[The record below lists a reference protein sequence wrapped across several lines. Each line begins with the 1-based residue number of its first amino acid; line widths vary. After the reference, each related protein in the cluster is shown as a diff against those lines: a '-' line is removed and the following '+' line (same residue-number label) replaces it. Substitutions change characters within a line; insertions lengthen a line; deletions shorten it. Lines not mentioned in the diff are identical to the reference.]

1 MATTTP
7 PWTLGQLA
15 ELLQGQ
21 LNGSAD
27 LEISGLVS
35 AGDSD
40 PTAITFAES
49 EEYLAKAQSAKIAAL
64 LVSPGLSPTIPHI
77 VVENPRLAFFLLLRL
92 CDRPLS
98 ISAGV
103 HPTAV
108 IADSATIDESASIGA
123 YAIVGENSRVGPKAV
138 LHPHAVVGDRCVVGE
153 GSAVFPRAVLVQ
165 DVTLGRNC
173 IIHAG
178 AVIGADGFG
187 FVWDGQRRIKV
198 PQVGGV
204 TLGDDVEIGANT
216 CIDRATAGQTR
227 IGRGTKIDNLCQIG
241 HNCEIGEDTVLAGAC
256 GISGSVKIGSRCVL
270 GGGVGTNDHISIAD
284 DVTLGGRSGVDRD
297 ITEPGAYFGTP
308 ARPIGEAMRAF
319 MLIPKLPEIWSRLR
333 KLEKKVGE

>member
-15 ELLQGQ
+15 EMLQGQ
-21 LNGSAD
+21 LNGPAE
-27 LEISGLVS
+27 LEIAGLTS
-35 AGDSD
+35 AGVDD
-40 PTAITFAES
+40 PNAITFAES
-49 EEYLAKAQSAKIAAL
+49 AEYLAKAEGAKVGAL
-64 LVSPGLSPTIPHI
+64 LVAPGLFSSVPHI

-92 CDRPLS
+92 CDRPLLGYP
-98 ISAGV
+98 GV

-108 IADSATIDESASIGA
+108 VAETAEIDPTASIGA
-123 YAIVGENSRVGPKAV
+123 HAVIGQDAVVGPRAV
-138 LHPHAVVGDRCVVGE
+138 VHAQAFVGDRCRIGE
-153 GSAVFPRAVLVQ
+153 GTVIFPRAVLVQ
-165 DVTLGRNC
+165 DVTLGRQC
-173 IIHAG
+173 VIHSG
-178 AVIGADGFG
+178 AVIGAEGFG

-204 TLGDDVEIGANT
+204 TLADDVEIGANT

-270 GGGVGTNDHISIAD
+270 GGGVGTNDHISITD

-297 ITEPGAYFGTP
+297 ITEPGGYFGTP

-319 MLIPKLPEIWSRLR
+319 MLIPKLPELWSRLR